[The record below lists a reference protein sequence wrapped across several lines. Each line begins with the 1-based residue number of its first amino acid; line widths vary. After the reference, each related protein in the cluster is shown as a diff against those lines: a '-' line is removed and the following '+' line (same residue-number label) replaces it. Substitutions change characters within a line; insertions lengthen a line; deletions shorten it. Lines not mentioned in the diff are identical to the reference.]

1 MATWPSSI
9 LCPITSSNYYTQTEE
24 ARFILSGSLKS
35 LHIAMFRVSRT
46 AGHAYIL
53 EFLAICHYK
62 VSFTELTVDT
72 SVLLLLLLLL
82 LWLLV
87 CEVAPCLDWYGSPGG
102 RSLVTSRAITR
113 QADPGS
119 STLTQRAPPGPEE
132 ATMPPR
138 RWPRL
143 NP

>member
-1 MATWPSSI
+1 
-9 LCPITSSNYYTQTEE
+9 
-24 ARFILSGSLKS
+24 
-35 LHIAMFRVSRT
+35 MFRVSRT
-46 AGHAYIL
+46 AGHAYIP
-53 EFLAICHYK
+53 EFLVICHDK

-82 LWLLV
+82 LLLV

-138 RWPRL
+138 R
-143 NP
+143 